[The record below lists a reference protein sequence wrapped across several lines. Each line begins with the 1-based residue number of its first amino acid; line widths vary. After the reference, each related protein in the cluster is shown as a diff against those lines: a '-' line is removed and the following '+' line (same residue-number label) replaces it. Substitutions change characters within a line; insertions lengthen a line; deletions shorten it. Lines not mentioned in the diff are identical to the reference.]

1 MIWYS
6 YHTAAEE
13 DVTGDTVTDSASM
26 IFTLSSRMTR
36 PPEIAP

>member
-1 MIWYS
+1 MICYS

-13 DVTGDTVTDSASM
+13 DVTGDTVTDSDSVT
-26 IFTLSSRMTR
+26 FTVPNRLTR